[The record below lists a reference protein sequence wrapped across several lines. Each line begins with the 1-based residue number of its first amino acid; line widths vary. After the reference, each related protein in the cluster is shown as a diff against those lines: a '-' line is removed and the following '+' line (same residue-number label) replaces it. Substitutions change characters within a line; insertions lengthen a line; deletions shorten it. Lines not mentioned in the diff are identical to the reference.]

1 MEREQPP
8 LHLPKAALRA
18 ADIEPFRVMAILA
31 RARAL
36 EAEGRDIVHMEVG
49 EPDFPTP
56 APIVEAGINALRAGQ
71 THYTPALGLPALRQA
86 IAGYYAERYRVAV
99 DAGRVCVTPGAS
111 GALLLVMAALFDPG
125 EEVLLADPGYPCN
138 RHFARV
144 VEARGVGIPVG
155 AENGFQLTA
164 ALVEQHWGPRTKGVL
179 VANPGNPT
187 GTIIH
192 AAELRAIHEVVK
204 ARGGWLIVDEI
215 YHELIYADPLTLPS
229 DETTQHSTRQAK
241 NARQVAANPLG
252 GEGENTAAA
261 LGEDVIV
268 INSFS
273 KYFLMTGWRLG
284 WLLAPPSLMAAIDRL
299 AQNLFL
305 SAPTVAQ
312 HAALAAL
319 APGTRP
325 LLEARKAELRGRRDL
340 LLPQLRRL
348 GFDIPVAPEG
358 AFYIYAGIERFG
370 LDSEAFAEKLL
381 LEAGVAITP
390 GTDFGAHQASR
401 HVRFAYTTASE
412 RIREALQRIAAALDS
427 PLQR

>member
-1 MEREQPP
+1 MTKPAHRT
-8 LHLPKAALRA
+8 L
-18 ADIEPFRVMAILA
+18 DIEPFRVMAILA

-36 EAEGRDIVHMEVG
+36 EAAGHDIVHMEVG

-56 APIVEAGINALRAGQ
+56 KPIVEAGIAALRAGL
-71 THYTPALGLPALRQA
+71 THYTPALGLPLLRAA
-86 IAGYYAERYRVAV
+86 IAGYYGEHHGVAV
-99 DAGRVCVTPGAS
+99 DPGRVCVTPGAS

-125 EEVLLADPGYPCN
+125 DEVLLADPGYPCN

-144 VEARGVGIPVG
+144 VEARGVGVPVG
-155 AENGFQLTA
+155 PETAFQLSA
-164 ALVEQHWGPRTKGVL
+164 RLVEENWGPRTRGVL

-187 GTIIH
+187 GTVIA

-215 YHELIYADPLTLPS
+215 YHELIYAPLPS
-229 DETTQHSTRQAK
+229 PPGIPKGRGFIRGA
-241 NARQVAANPLG
+241 G
-252 GEGENTAAA
+252 GEGAPPSAAS

-284 WLLAPPSLMAAIDRL
+284 WLLAPPSLMPAIDKL

-319 APGTRP
+319 RPETRI
-325 LLEARKAELRGRRDL
+325 LLEARKAELRARRDL
-340 LLPQLRRL
+340 LLPELRQL
-348 GFDIPVAPEG
+348 GFDVPVEPAG
-358 AFYIYAGIERFG
+358 AFYIYAGIDRFG
-370 LDSEAFAEKLL
+370 MTSEAFAEKLL

-390 GTDFGAHQASR
+390 GTDFGTHQAER
-401 HVRFAYTTASE
+401 HVRFAYTTSSE
-412 RIREALQRIAAALDS
+412 RIRIALVRIAAALN
-427 PLQR
+427 PLLQR

>member
-1 MEREQPP
+1 MNFAHRT
-8 LHLPKAALRA
+8 

-36 EAEGRDIVHMEVG
+36 EAAGRNIVHMEVG
-49 EPDFPTP
+49 EPDFATP
-56 APIVEAGINALRAGQ
+56 EPIVEAGIAALRAGH
-71 THYTPALGLPALRQA
+71 THYTPALGLPKLREA
-86 IAGYYAERYRVAV
+86 IAGYYGERYSVAV
-99 DAGRVCVTPGAS
+99 DPARVCVTPGAS

-125 EEVLLADPGYPCN
+125 DEVLLADPGYPCN

-144 VEARGVGIPVG
+144 VEARGVGVPVG
-155 AENGFQLTA
+155 PETAFQLTA
-164 ALVEQHWGPRTKGVL
+164 ELVEQHWGPRTRGVL

-187 GTIIH
+187 GTVID
-192 AAELRAIHEVVK
+192 AAELVAIRDVVR

-215 YHELIYADPLTLPS
+215 YHELIYGRDGYGKEPS
-229 DETTQHSTRQAK
+229 
-241 NARQVAANPLG
+241 
-252 GEGENTAAA
+252 AAA

-284 WLLAPPSLMAAIDRL
+284 WLLAPQGLMPEIDKL

-319 APGTRP
+319 QPDTRP
-325 LLEARKAELRGRRDL
+325 LLEARKEELGARRDL
-340 LLPQLRRL
+340 LVPELRRL
-348 GFDIPVAPEG
+348 GFSVPVEPHG
-358 AFYIYAGIERFG
+358 AFYVYAGIGRFG
-370 LDSEAFAEKLL
+370 MDAEAFAEKLL

-390 GTDFGAHQASR
+390 GTDFGSHEANR
-401 HVRFAYTTASE
+401 HVRFAYTTSAE
-412 RIREALQRIAAALDS
+412 RIREALARIEAALS
-427 PLQR
+427 PRLQR